1 MSVEIDVAMRMDA
14 GSTPAGSIIKEV
26 LKGFKEHEKD
36 HKRYRN
42 GVCGL
47 FLFRWKYLK
56 KLKKLKVCTPPAH
69 LFIIHLAL
77 VTL

>member
-14 GSTPAGSIIKEV
+14 GSTPAGSIFIEV
-26 LKGFKEHEKD
+26 LKGFKEHGKD

-47 FLFRWKYLK
+47 FLFCQKYLK
-56 KLKKLKVCTPPAH
+56 KSKKSEVCTPPAH
-69 LFIIHLAL
+69 LFITHLTL
-77 VTL
+77 VVP

>member
-14 GSTPAGSIIKEV
+14 GSTPAGSIFKEV
-26 LKGFKEHEKD
+26 LKGFKEHKKD

-47 FLFRWKYLK
+47 FFILLETLR
-56 KLKKLKVCTPPAH
+56 KV
-69 LFIIHLAL
+69 
-77 VTL
+77 